1 MDITITTSTA
11 LWILIPAVLSLV
23 IASTMGLF
31 GGNKMPVDGKEGL
44 RQTVL
49 ITGASEGMGL
59 SVAQKLAARGAN
71 LILVSRSAA
80 KLEAALQSVTMLTG
94 TLPPGRG
101 QEPRDAT
108 FPLHPR
114 RRIRPSY
121 AGPLLAQAREWNNGR
136 SPDVVWCIAGFSIP
150 ELFVDMDM
158 ASLRKQMDVNFYG
171 TAEMSH
177 AVFRE
182 WLAPDA
188 PIEKEP
194 RHLVMTTSVVAF
206 YSIPGYAPYAPS
218 KWAIRGL
225 ADTLSQE
232 AMLYPQNVKVHA
244 VFPGS
249 ILSPGYDRENI
260 SKPGITK
267 VLEET
272 DPKQTPDEVAEMA
285 IRGLERGDYYITVNW
300 LGSLMK
306 WGTLGGAFR
315 NNWIVDT
322 LGAWLAP
329 IAWIFAQTDM
339 HGKIR
344 GYGKKHGHPSTYKK
358 HTA

>member
-31 GGNKMPVDGKEGL
+31 GGNKMPVDGK
-44 RQTVL
+44 TVL

-80 KLEAALQSVTMLTG
+80 KLEAALQSVKAAAKNPETQ
-94 TLPPGRG
+94 RFHYISA
-101 QEPRDAT
+101 DVSA
-108 FPLHPR
+108 
-114 RRIRPSY
+114 PSY

-136 SPDVVWCIAGFSIP
+136 SPDVVWCVAGFSIP

-232 AMLYPQNVKVHA
+232 AMLYPQIVKVHA

-315 NNWIVDT
+315 NNWVVDT

-329 IAWIFAQTDM
+329 IAWIFAQMDM